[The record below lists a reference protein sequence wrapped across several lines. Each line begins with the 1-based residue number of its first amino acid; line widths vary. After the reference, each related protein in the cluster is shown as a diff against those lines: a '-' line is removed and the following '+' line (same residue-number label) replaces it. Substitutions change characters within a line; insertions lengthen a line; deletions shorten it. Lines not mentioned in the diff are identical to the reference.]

1 MTCSLTF
8 IGTAT
13 TLLRLGPFTLL
24 TDPNFLHR
32 GQLAW
37 LGKGLVSRRLTDPA
51 MTVDQLPHYDAV
63 LLSHLHGDH
72 FDRVA
77 RRGLRK
83 DAPIITT
90 HHAARRLGW
99 RGLEPVA
106 LRTWEQHTLQRDD
119 HELVVESLPA
129 VHAFGLMH
137 SLLPPVMGSMLT
149 LRRDGADVI
158 RVYVSGDTLVG
169 DHLDRIRERHGVPDV
184 AVVHLGGTRV
194 LGALV
199 TLDAAGGLTLVDRLQ
214 PKATVPVHYGDYGV
228 FRSPLED
235 FVSAW
240 HGERE
245 RHGRLLTVERG
256 GTIELPGPGA
266 GGRTA
271 G

>member
-1 MTCSLTF
+1 MACSLTF

-51 MTVDQLPHYDAV
+51 MSVDALPHYDAV

-77 RRGLRK
+77 RRGLRR

-106 LRTWEQHTLQRDD
+106 LSTWQQHTLERDG

-129 VHAFGLMH
+129 VHAFGAMGK
-137 SLLPPVMGSMLT
+137 LLPPVMGSMLT
-149 LRRDGADVI
+149 LRHDGADVI

-199 TLDAAGGLTLVDRLQ
+199 TLDAEGGVRLLDRLR
-214 PKATVPVHYGDYGV
+214 PNATVPVHYGDYGV
-228 FRSPLED
+228 FKSPLQD
-235 FVSAW
+235 FVTTW
-240 HGERE
+240 HGWQGRP
-245 RHGRLLTVERG
+245 GRLLTVERG
-256 GTIELPGPGA
+256 GTVDLPEPNA
-266 GGRTA
+266 DRSA
-271 G
+271 MA